1 MNRKKLAL
9 SACAAALT
17 GTLALGGTL
26 AYLTSKTNTV
36 ENVFTGEDNNLGG
49 RIDERF
55 DEEKAEK
62 YLPGDLIIKEPKL
75 ENVDSSVDAWV
86 AVKVDFS
93 RDGEAVNYEE
103 FLKDA
108 AIQFEGVDGFNTT
121 DWAEQKIEGANY
133 KFFVYK
139 KVVAPGQKTNPIFDH
154 VQISKTLQAV
164 FNTKS
169 QIKEAWKEV
178 TKADYE
184 AAEKDGK
191 AVKAIGD
198 GDETQYYV
206 LTSVTKEQVESGETF
221 YLIDE
226 NGNKTTTDLKRLPS
240 LKVDVSGYMVQAQ
253 NVTYEEAVKQL
264 QDLAT
269 K

>member
-55 DEEKAEK
+55 DEEKAAK
-62 YLPGDLIIKEPKL
+62 YLPGDLIVKEPRL
-75 ENVDSSVDAWV
+75 ENINNSVDAWV

-93 RDGEAVNYEE
+93 KDGEAVDYTE

-108 AIQFEGVDGFNTT
+108 SIQFKDQDGFNTV
-121 DWAEQKIEGANY
+121 DWEEKDIPGTNY

-139 KVVAPGQKTNPIFDH
+139 TIVNPGQKTNPIFDH

-164 FNTKS
+164 YNTKS

-184 AAEKDGK
+184 AAEQDGK
-191 AVKAIGD
+191 EVKILRG
-198 GDETQYYV
+198 ESNTQYYV

-253 NVTYEEAVKQL
+253 NLTYEEAVKQL

>member
-1 MNRKKLAL
+1 MNRKKLAV
-9 SACAAALT
+9 SVCAAALT

-55 DEEKAEK
+55 DEEKASK
-62 YLPGDLIIKEPKL
+62 YLPGDLIVKEPKL
-75 ENVDSSVDAWV
+75 ENVKNSVDAWV

-93 RDGEAVNYEE
+93 KDGEAVSYTD

-108 AIQFEGVDGFNTT
+108 SIQFQGLDGFNTT
-121 DWAEQKIEGANY
+121 DWEEKDIPGTNY

-139 KVVAPGQKTNPIFDH
+139 NVVAPDQKTSAIFDH
-154 VQISKTLQAV
+154 VQISKTLEAV
-164 FNTKS
+164 YNEKS
-169 QIKEAWKEV
+169 QVKEAWKEV

-184 AAEKDGK
+184 AAKEAGTKVQCLEGEDGL
-191 AVKAIGD
+191 
-198 GDETQYYV
+198 QYYV
-206 LTSVTKEQVESGETF
+206 LSSVSKEQVEAGTTF

-240 LKVDVSGYMVQAQ
+240 LKVNVSGYMVQAQ
-253 NVTYEEAVKQL
+253 NLTYEEAVAQL
-264 QDLAT
+264 QALAT